1 MEQTSHTTIISI
13 MSNIW
18 VNYRRDEDWGDFVLD
33 NGTEFAFAFGL
44 DLENIQIDKASYQ
57 NILNVWQN
65 LLEYAGV
72 KEDNISDWN
81 DFVDK
86 VNK

>member
-1 MEQTSHTTIISI
+1 MAQTSHATIISI

-18 VNYRRDEDWGDFVLD
+18 VNYREDEDWGNFVMA

-44 DLENIQIDKASYQ
+44 DLENIKIDQASYQ

-72 KEDNISDWN
+72 KEDNISNWD

-86 VNK
+86 VNA